1 MFQTLKTF
9 VHVKSN
15 YMKKK
20 FSLLV
25 LNSLNLKTEL
35 GSCKILFQ
43 SNDLLKELSILFFN
57 IFNLKTDLL
66 VLCSSFL
73 LKFFVQFFCSGIVF
87 KTLKTFAGVKSN
99 YMIKEFSL
107 FFLNSFNLKSELG
120 SCIILFQS
128 NYLLKELSL
137 LFLNS
142 LNLKT
147 KLGSCIILFQSN
159 YLLKGFSPLYLN
171 LLNLKPDLLV
181 LCSSF
186 LFKFF
191 VQVFC
196 SSFLFK
202 FFVQVFCSSILFK
215 TL

>member
-66 VLCSSFL
+66 VLCSSSLF
-73 LKFFVQFFCSGIVF
+73 KSFVQIFCSSIVI
-87 KTLKTFAGVKSN
+87 KALKTFAGVKSN
-99 YMIKEFSL
+99 YDKRIISL
-107 FFLNSFNLKSELG
+107 VFELIELETDLG

-128 NYLLKELSL
+128 NYLLKE
-137 LFLNS
+137 
-142 LNLKT
+142 
-147 KLGSCIILFQSN
+147 
-159 YLLKGFSPLYLN
+159 
-171 LLNLKPDLLV
+171 
-181 LCSSF
+181 
-186 LFKFF
+186 
-191 VQVFC
+191 VF
-196 SSFLFK
+196 
-202 FFVQVFCSSILFK
+202 
-215 TL
+215 